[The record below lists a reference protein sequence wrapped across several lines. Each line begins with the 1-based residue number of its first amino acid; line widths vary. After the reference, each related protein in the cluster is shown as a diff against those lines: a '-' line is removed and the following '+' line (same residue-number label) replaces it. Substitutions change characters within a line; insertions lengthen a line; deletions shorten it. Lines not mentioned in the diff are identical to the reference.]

1 MEIKDKGNAVKVD
14 DTCYL
19 EVSVTRISNDG
30 VTSGMPIVYINEVL
44 EIKSDEVKE
53 VPMILTPKQAIRLGQ
68 LLREAGKEAYAQR
81 IED

>member
-30 VTSGMPIVYINEVL
+30 VTSGMPIVYI
-44 EIKSDEVKE
+44 
-53 VPMILTPKQAIRLGQ
+53 
-68 LLREAGKEAYAQR
+68 
-81 IED
+81 